1 MTQQYDNM
9 TMAKIIKVV
18 NTNETLR
25 NMRVGETV
33 VLPFKD
39 VSPVTVRANVS
50 GLRKRESMDFKI
62 TQSTKEC
69 KSTVTRIK

>member
-1 MTQQYDNM
+1 
-9 TMAKIIKVV
+9 MAEIIRVV

-25 NMRVGETV
+25 NMRVGESL

-39 VSPVTVRANVS
+39 VSPVTVRANAS
-50 GLRKRESMDFKI
+50 WLRKHESLVFKVV
-62 TQSTKEC
+62 QSTKDG

>member
-1 MTQQYDNM
+1 
-9 TMAKIIKVV
+9 MAKIIRVV

-25 NMRVGETV
+25 NMRVGDTV

-50 GLRKRESMDFKI
+50 IMRKNESMDFKVV
-62 TQSTKEC
+62 QSSKEC

>member
-1 MTQQYDNM
+1 
-9 TMAKIIKVV
+9 MAKIIRVV

-25 NMRVGETV
+25 NMRVGESL

-39 VSPVTVRANVS
+39 VSPVTVRANAS
-50 GLRKRESMDFKI
+50 RLRKHESLDFKVV
-62 TQSTKEC
+62 QSTKDS